1 MSEVLRKCLVAQQ
14 KDNIAHTVVS
24 QPHEVEGMKLPVK
37 VIHWQKKKDLLEP
50 KPSSIRLTTK
60 KINYTNQLHFQISV
74 VIITLNDHTER
85 TNTAETQ

>member
-37 VIHWQKKKDLLEP
+37 VIHWQKK
-50 KPSSIRLTTK
+50 RLIGAKAIINQANYEKNKLHKSTTLSNICRDYHSK
-60 KINYTNQLHFQISV
+60 
-74 VIITLNDHTER
+74 
-85 TNTAETQ
+85 